1 MNTTRI
7 ERETEATQLVNAM
20 GAFELLRKFGKQY
33 DDPILAIA
41 TDIIRR
47 LEPGQYTDEDLK
59 HLVLIV
65 GKMFDEYN
73 SLLVLSKDRTTR
85 RQKKHEEM
93 MRDRC
98 LEEYRHISKMG
109 IFPW

>member
-41 TDIIRR
+41 TDIIRK

-59 HLVLIV
+59 HLILIV
-65 GKMFDEYN
+65 GEMFDEYN
-73 SLLVLSKDRTTR
+73 SLLILSQDRTKK
-85 RQKKHEEM
+85 RQQKHETL
-93 MRDRC
+93 MRDRY
-98 LEEYRHISKMG
+98 LEEYKHISRMG
-109 IFPW
+109 SFPW